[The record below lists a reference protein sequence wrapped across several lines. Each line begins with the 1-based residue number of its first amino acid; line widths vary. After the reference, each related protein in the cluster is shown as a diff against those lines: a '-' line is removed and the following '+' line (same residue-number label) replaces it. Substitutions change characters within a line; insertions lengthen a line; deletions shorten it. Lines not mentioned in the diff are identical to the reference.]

1 MDEKRYQGGLQVR
14 REVLGDEYVERATKN
29 VDEFNDQFQKLVS
42 EFCWGEV
49 WTDETLSRR
58 ERSLVNLGM
67 IAALGR
73 MHEFEIHFR
82 GALTNGLSLEELRA
96 VLIQIAVYAGVPAG
110 VDCFRTA
117 RKVVDELKTKEG

>member
-1 MDEKRYQGGLQVR
+1 MDQERYQGGLQVR
-14 REVLGDEYVERATKN
+14 REVLGDEYVDRATKN

-67 IAALGR
+67 IAAAR
-73 MHEFEIHFR
+73 TYARVRDSFPWSAAQRSDPR
-82 GALTNGLSLEELRA
+82 GATR
-96 VLIQIAVYAGVPAG
+96 G
-110 VDCFRTA
+110 VDPDRGLRRYSSWCRLLSYRT
-117 RKVVDELKTKEG
+117 